1 MNDVLVSTMFCIV
14 LTCKSKCIK
23 VELLLNCTI
32 HATKIIQL
40 AYILNAPAICRG
52 GITLRP
58 AIILLFLLRLTS

>member
-1 MNDVLVSTMFCIV
+1 MNDVLVSTMCCIV
-14 LTCKSKCIK
+14 LTCKSKCFK

-40 AYILNAPAICRG
+40 GYKLNALAICTW

-58 AIILLFLLRLTS
+58 AILLLLLRLTS